1 MTIENTNNNNNNQGI
16 NFYNELLAEY
26 EREQATIQD
35 IREKMKAERAD
46 IMKNDTVYTVI
57 STSRGYETVMF
68 GSMDGKIQEKPGIKK
83 SDENN
88 ATKSLNGIYAA
99 LKSIHEK
106 NLGKKHIVLYVNDR
120 EARRISGMLGRI
132 NDDMKKGDETMTV
145 FTPKELEFI
154 SAHPL
159 MYGANYVN
167 AGKNV
172 FMALVKLKKEGYII
186 RVASID
192 NLFGYKLTRNLPVD
206 VANKEVVLTN
216 GRGVVTFE
224 GRNYQFALANNLRL
238 NGKHKLVL
246 ENSTIVVE
254 HQIAEGT
261 EYAFVRKLF
270 TIATLATNHK
280 ATYDE
285 ASAYDPNLV
294 VG

>member
-1 MTIENTNNNNNNQGI
+1 MTIENTNQNNNSQV
-16 NFYNELLAEY
+16 NFYDALLAEY
-26 EREQATIQD
+26 EKKRATVQD
-35 IREKMKAERAD
+35 IREKMKAERED
-46 IMKNDTVYTVI
+46 IMKNDTVYTII

-88 ATKSLNGIYAA
+88 STKILDGVYAA
-99 LKSIHEK
+99 LKGIHKK
-106 NLGKKHIVLYVNDR
+106 NLGKKHVVLYVNDR

-132 NDDMKKGDETMTV
+132 NAMKEDDKTMTV

-172 FMALVKLKKEGYII
+172 FMALSKIKKEGYIV
-186 RVASID
+186 RVSSID
-192 NLFGYKLTRNLPVD
+192 NLFGYKLNRNLPAD
-206 VANKEVVLTN
+206 VANKEVTLNN
-216 GRGVVTFE
+216 GRGVVTYN

-254 HQIAEGT
+254 RQIAEGT
-261 EYAFVRKLF
+261 EHAFVRKLF
-270 TIATLATNHK
+270 TIATLATNNK
-280 ATYDE
+280 ATLDE
-285 ASAYDPNLV
+285 AAAFDPSLIA
-294 VG
+294 G

>member
-1 MTIENTNNNNNNQGI
+1 MTIENTNQNNNSQV
-16 NFYNELLAEY
+16 NFYDALLAEY
-26 EREQATIQD
+26 EKKRATVQD
-35 IREKMKAERAD
+35 IREKMKAERED
-46 IMKNDTVYTVI
+46 IMKNDTVYTII

-88 ATKSLNGIYAA
+88 STKILDGVYAA
-99 LKSIHEK
+99 LKGIHKK
-106 NLGKKHIVLYVNDR
+106 NLGKKHVVLYVNDR

-132 NDDMKKGDETMTV
+132 NAMKEDDKTMTV

-159 MYGANYVN
+159 MYGANYIN

-172 FMALVKLKKEGYII
+172 FMALMKIKKEGYVV
-186 RVASID
+186 RVSSID
-192 NLFGYKLTRNLPVD
+192 NLFGYKLNRNLPAD
-206 VANKEVVLTN
+206 VANKEVTLNN
-216 GRGVVTFE
+216 GRGVVTYN

-254 HQIAEGT
+254 RQIAEGT
-261 EYAFVRKLF
+261 EHAFVRKLF
-270 TIATLATNHK
+270 TIATLATNNK
-280 ATYDE
+280 ATLDE
-285 ASAYDPNLV
+285 AAAFDPSLIA
-294 VG
+294 G

>member
-1 MTIENTNNNNNNQGI
+1 MTIENTNQNNNSQV
-16 NFYNELLAEY
+16 NFYDALLAEY
-26 EREQATIQD
+26 EKKRATVQD
-35 IREKMKAERAD
+35 IREKMKAERED
-46 IMKNDTVYTVI
+46 IMKNDTVYTII

-88 ATKSLNGIYAA
+88 AVKILDGVSAA
-99 LKSIHEK
+99 LKGIHEK
-106 NLGKKHIVLYVNDR
+106 DLEKKHVVLYVNDR

-132 NDDMKKGDETMTV
+132 NAMKEDDKTMIV

-172 FMALVKLKKEGYII
+172 FMALSKIKKEGYIV
-186 RVASID
+186 RVSSID
-192 NLFGYKLTRNLPVD
+192 NLFGYKLNRNLPAD
-206 VANKEVVLTN
+206 VANKEVTLNN
-216 GRGVVTFE
+216 GRGVVTYN

-254 HQIAEGT
+254 RQIAEGT
-261 EYAFVRKLF
+261 EHAFVRKLF
-270 TIATLATNHK
+270 TIATLATNNK
-280 ATYDE
+280 ATLDE
-285 ASAYDPNLV
+285 AAAFDPSLIA
-294 VG
+294 G

>member
-1 MTIENTNNNNNNQGI
+1 MTIENNNNNNNQV
-16 NFYNELLAEY
+16 NFYDELLAEY
-26 EREQATIQD
+26 EKEQTTIQD
-35 IREKMKAERAD
+35 IREKMRAERAN

-57 STSRGYETVMF
+57 STSRGYETVML
-68 GSMDGKIQEKPGIKK
+68 GSMDGKIQEKPDIKK

-88 ATKSLNGIYAA
+88 ATKGLNGVYAA

-132 NDDMKKGDETMTV
+132 NDMKEDDETMTV

-172 FMALVKLKKEGYII
+172 FMALVKIKKEGYIV
-186 RVASID
+186 RVVSLD
-192 NLFGYKLTRNLPVD
+192 NLFGYKVTRNLPAD

-224 GRNYQFALANNLRL
+224 GRNYQFALTNNLRL

-254 HQIAEGT
+254 RQIAEGT
-261 EYAFVRKLF
+261 EHAFVRKLF

>member
-1 MTIENTNNNNNNQGI
+1 MTIENNNNNQG
-16 NFYNELLAEY
+16 NFYDELLAEY
-26 EREQATIQD
+26 EKEQTTIQN
-35 IREKMKAERAD
+35 IREKMRAERAN

-57 STSRGYETVMF
+57 STSRGYETVML
-68 GSMDGKIQEKPGIKK
+68 GSMDGKVQEKPGIKK

-88 ATKSLNGIYAA
+88 ATKGLDGVYAA

-132 NDDMKKGDETMTV
+132 NDMKEDDETMTV

-172 FMALVKLKKEGYII
+172 FMALVKIKKEGYIV
-186 RVASID
+186 RVVSLD
-192 NLFGYKLTRNLPVD
+192 SLFGYKVTRNLPAD

-254 HQIAEGT
+254 RQIAEGT
-261 EYAFVRKLF
+261 EHAFVRKLF

>member
-1 MTIENTNNNNNNQGI
+1 MTIENTNQNNNNQGI
-16 NFYNELLAEY
+16 NFYDELLAEY
-26 EREQATIQD
+26 EKEQVTIQD
-35 IREKMKAERAD
+35 IREKMRAERAD
-46 IMKNDTVYTVI
+46 IMKNDTVYAVI

-68 GSMDGKIQEKPGIKK
+68 GSMDGKIQEKPSIKK

-88 ATKSLNGIYAA
+88 ATKGLDGVYAA

-132 NDDMKKGDETMTV
+132 NDMKEGDETMTV

-172 FMALVKLKKEGYII
+172 FMALVKIKKEGYII

-192 NLFGYKLTRNLPVD
+192 NLFGYKVTRNLPAD

-254 HQIAEGT
+254 RQIVEGT
-261 EYAFVRKLF
+261 EHAFVRKLF
-270 TIATLATNHK
+270 TIAMLATNHK

>member
-1 MTIENTNNNNNNQGI
+1 MTIENTNNNNNI

-26 EREQATIQD
+26 EKEQATIQD
-35 IREKMKAERAD
+35 IREKMRAERAD
-46 IMKNDTVYTVI
+46 IMKNDTVYAVI

-68 GSMDGKIQEKPGIKK
+68 GSMDGKIQEKPSIKK
-83 SDENN
+83 SGENN
-88 ATKSLNGIYAA
+88 ATKGLDGVYAA

-132 NDDMKKGDETMTV
+132 NDGMKGDETMTV

-172 FMALVKLKKEGYII
+172 FMALVKLKKEGCII
-186 RVASID
+186 RVASLD
-192 NLFGYKLTRNLPVD
+192 NLFGYKVTRNLPAD
-206 VANKEVVLTN
+206 VANKELMFTN

-246 ENSTIVVE
+246 ENGTIVVE
-254 HQIAEGT
+254 RQIVEGT
-261 EYAFVRKLF
+261 EHAFVRKLF
-270 TIATLATNHK
+270 TIAMLATNHK

-285 ASAYDPNLV
+285 ASAYNPNLV

>member
-1 MTIENTNNNNNNQGI
+1 MTIENTNQNNSH
-16 NFYNELLAEY
+16 NFYDALLAEY
-26 EREQATIQD
+26 KKEQVTVQD
-35 IREKMKAERAD
+35 IREKMKAERKNV
-46 IMKNDTVYTVI
+46 MKNDTVYAVV

-88 ATKSLNGIYAA
+88 ATKILAGVYAA
-99 LKSIHEK
+99 LKGIHKK
-106 NLGKKHIVLYVNDR
+106 NLGKKHVVLYVNDR

-132 NDDMKKGDETMTV
+132 NAMKEDDKTMIV

-159 MYGANYVN
+159 MYGANYIN

-172 FMALVKLKKEGYII
+172 FMALMKIKKEGYVI
-186 RVASID
+186 RAASID
-192 NLFGYKLTRNLPVD
+192 DLFGYKLNRNLPAD
-206 VANKEVVLTN
+206 VAGKEVALNN
-216 GRGVVTFE
+216 GRGVVTYN

-254 HQIAEGT
+254 RQIAEGT
-261 EYAFVRKLF
+261 EHAFVRKLF
-270 TIATLATNHK
+270 TIATLATNNE
-280 ATYDE
+280 ATLDE
-285 ASAYDPNLV
+285 AAAFDPSLIA
-294 VG
+294 G

>member
-1 MTIENTNNNNNNQGI
+1 MTIENQNNNQGI
-16 NFYNELLAEY
+16 NFYDALLAEY
-26 EREQATIQD
+26 EKEQVTVQD
-35 IREKMKAERAD
+35 IREKMKEERID
-46 IMKNDTVYTVI
+46 IMKNDTIYSVI

-88 ATKSLNGIYAA
+88 ATKSLDGIYTA

-132 NDDMKKGDETMTV
+132 NDMKEGDETMTV

-172 FMALVKLKKEGYII
+172 FMALVKLKKEGCII

-254 HQIAEGT
+254 HQIADGT

-280 ATYDE
+280 ATFDE
-285 ASAYDPNLV
+285 AAAYDPNLI

>member
-1 MTIENTNNNNNNQGI
+1 MTIENTNQNNNSQV
-16 NFYNELLAEY
+16 NFYDALLAEY
-26 EREQATIQD
+26 EKKRATVQD
-35 IREKMKAERAD
+35 IREKMKAERED
-46 IMKNDTVYTVI
+46 IMKNDTVYTII

-88 ATKSLNGIYAA
+88 AVKILDGVSAA
-99 LKSIHEK
+99 LKGIHEK
-106 NLGKKHIVLYVNDR
+106 DLEKKHVVLYVNDR

-132 NDDMKKGDETMTV
+132 NAMKEDDKTMIV

-172 FMALVKLKKEGYII
+172 FMALSKIKKEGYIV
-186 RVASID
+186 RVSSID
-192 NLFGYKLTRNLPVD
+192 NLFGYKLSRNLPAD
-206 VANKEVVLTN
+206 VANKEVTLNN
-216 GRGVVTFE
+216 GRGVVTYN

-254 HQIAEGT
+254 RQIAEGT
-261 EYAFVRKLF
+261 EHAFVRKLF
-270 TIATLATNHK
+270 TIATLATNNK
-280 ATYDE
+280 ATLDE
-285 ASAYDPNLV
+285 AAAFDPSLIA
-294 VG
+294 G

>member
-1 MTIENTNNNNNNQGI
+1 MTIENNNQSV
-16 NFYNELLAEY
+16 NFYDELLAEY
-26 EREQATIQD
+26 EKEQATVQD
-35 IREKMKAERAD
+35 IREKMRAERVN
-46 IMKNDTVYTVI
+46 IMKNDTVYAVI
-57 STSRGYETVMF
+57 STSRGYETVML
-68 GSMDGKIQEKPGIKK
+68 GSMDGKIQEKPSIKK
-83 SDENN
+83 SENN
-88 ATKSLNGIYAA
+88 AATKGLDGVYTA

-106 NLGKKHIVLYVNDR
+106 NEKKRHIVLYINDR

-132 NDDMKKGDETMTV
+132 NDMKEDDEMTV
-145 FTPKELEFI
+145 FTPKEFEFI

-172 FMALVKLKKEGYII
+172 FMALVKIKKEGYIV
-186 RVASID
+186 RVVSLD
-192 NLFGYKLTRNLPVD
+192 SLFGYKVTRNLPAD

-246 ENSTIVVE
+246 ENGAIVVE
-254 HQIAEGT
+254 RQIAEGT
-261 EYAFVRKLF
+261 EHAFVRKLF

-285 ASAYDPNLV
+285 ASAYDPDLV